1 MHHRSSN
8 ALKYAVTTL
17 ALILSAHADAQT
29 EIALPL
35 PPSIEVGQCRPLN
48 ISTGEMEKQWDLHYR
63 FAKRMQR
70 NPALIEEERKSLT
83 ARTMM
88 PESIECFAGR
98 EVFAALCFTVA
109 KTKSLDIRAIKLMHA
124 SSGADCLSLTTV
136 VKR

>member
-1 MHHRSSN
+1 MHHLISS
-8 ALKYAVTTL
+8 AQRLAVATL
-17 ALILSAHADAQT
+17 ALVMTAHAEAQT
-29 EIALPL
+29 QIELQL

-48 ISTGEMEKQWDLHYR
+48 INTGEMQKQWDLHYR

-70 NPALIEEERKSLT
+70 NAALVEEERKSLT
-83 ARTMM
+83 ARTMT
-88 PESIECFAGR
+88 PDTIECFAGR

-109 KTKSLDIRAIKLMHA
+109 RTKSLDIRAIKLMHA

>member
-1 MHHRSSN
+1 MPHHRSN
-8 ALKYAVTTL
+8 APKYAMATL
-17 ALILSAHADAQT
+17 ALILAAHAEAQT
-29 EIALPL
+29 EITLPL

-70 NPALIEEERKSLT
+70 NPALVEEERKSLT
-83 ARTMM
+83 ARAMM

-98 EVFAALCFTVA
+98 EVFAALCFSVA
-109 KTKSLDIRAIKLMHA
+109 RTKSLDIRAIKLMHA
-124 SSGADCLSLTTV
+124 SSGADCLSLTNV